1 MAKRKKLKP
10 RARRILIGIL
20 IALIAICSV
29 LGYIVYSEFTY
40 RFSAA
45 IQKDG
50 IVKIDPSMTFS
61 AAASMLENEGF
72 IASAEKMTRTAIK
85 HERDSVQTGNYKLGK
100 GDSYRTLLNQLYY
113 GRQTPVRVTFNNIR
127 TLDRLAGAVSRYTLA
142 DSTSML
148 AHFRAEAE
156 KSGERVN
163 YIARFIPNTY
173 EVYWT
178 ITPEEFSAKMK
189 EESDKFW
196 NSKNRKQRAADLG
209 FTPEEVTTLA
219 SIVIEETKVERE
231 MSDVAGVYINRIGKG
246 IPLQADPT
254 VKFAVGDFSIKR
266 VLNRHLEYPSPYNTY
281 KNTGLPPG
289 PICAPPIAA
298 IDAVLDYA
306 DKRHNY
312 LYFCANAD
320 FSGSH
325 SFAATLAEHNR
336 NAEVYHRE
344 LNRRNIR

>member
-10 RARRILIGIL
+10 RARRVLIGIL
-20 IALIAICSV
+20 IALIAIGSV
-29 LGYIVYSEFTY
+29 LGYIAYSEFTY

-45 IQKDG
+45 LQKDG
-50 IVKIDPSMTFS
+50 IVKIYPSMTFDD
-61 AAASMLENEGF
+61 AAKMLEKEGY
-72 IASAEKMTRTAIK
+72 IASKAKMTRTAIK
-85 HERDSVQTGNYKLGK
+85 HERDSIQPGNYKLEK
-100 GDSYRTLLNQLYY
+100 GDSYRTLLNRLYY

-127 TLDRLAGAVSRYTLA
+127 TLDRLAGAISRYTLA
-142 DSTSML
+142 DSAAML
-148 AHFRAEAE
+148 AHFRDEAE

-178 ITPEEFSAKMK
+178 ITPEEFTEKMK
-189 EESDKFW
+189 EEHDKFW
-196 NSKNRKQRAADLG
+196 DSKNRKQRAADLG
-209 FTPEEVTTLA
+209 LTPAQVITLA

-231 MSDVAGVYINRIGKG
+231 MSEVAGVYINRIAKG
-246 IPLQADPT
+246 MPLQADPT

-266 VLNRHLEYPSPYNTY
+266 VLNRHLEYQSPYNTY
-281 KNTGLPPG
+281 RNTGLPPG
-289 PICAPPIAA
+289 PICAPPIVA
-298 IDAVLDYA
+298 IDAVLNYA
-306 DKRHNY
+306 SKRHNY

-325 SFAATLAEHNR
+325 AFAATLAEHTR
-336 NAEVYHRE
+336 NAQAYHRE